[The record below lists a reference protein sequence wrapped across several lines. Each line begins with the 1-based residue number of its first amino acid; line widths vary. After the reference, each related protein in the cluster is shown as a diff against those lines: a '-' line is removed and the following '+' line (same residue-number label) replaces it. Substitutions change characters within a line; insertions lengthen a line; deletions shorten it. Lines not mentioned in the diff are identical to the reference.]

1 MDPGRNTAWKEPRKM
16 RSDVPSLPPYWA
28 DEPAM
33 FTDEDG
39 FKRRRL
45 WRRHPLPNGRPARIA
60 LAAYQPY
67 PGQPYPGQPYPGQP
81 YPGRPGE
88 ERLARPDLQGKWLLG
103 IYIITPAD
111 DIAAR
116 AAVMVWRRPDECFY
130 VGGDAFADFGA
141 AAEAALERAAEAP
154 VS

>member
-1 MDPGRNTAWKEPRKM
+1 M

-67 PGQPYPGQPYPGQP
+67 PGQ
-81 YPGRPGE
+81 
-88 ERLARPDLQGKWLLG
+88 QGKWLLG

>member
-1 MDPGRNTAWKEPRKM
+1 MNPGRNTAWKEPRKM

-45 WRRHPLPNGRPARIA
+45 WRRHPLPSGRAARIA

-67 PGQPYPGQPYPGQP
+67 PG
-81 YPGRPGE
+81 
-88 ERLARPDLQGKWLLG
+88 RPDEEGLPQPDQQGKWLLG

-130 VGGDAFADFGA
+130 VGGDAFADFGV
-141 AAEAALERAAEAP
+141 AAEAALERAAEAR
-154 VS
+154 VSLGPRPLTEAP